1 MSDQSSVESYR
12 DLEVWQQGIVLVER
26 VYEATDGFPDREQYE
41 LTSQLRR
48 AAVAIPSN
56 IAEGWGYSSRDQY
69 VYYLEQARSL
79 LLEVETQLI
88 IAERLSY
95 YHGGYAKRSSPRDD
109 HREQNAPLPHALP
122 PVVSPPPSPLT
133 SYPSPTPCACS
144 HRRTAERRQVHPF

>member
-12 DLEVWQQGIVLVER
+12 DLEVWQRGIVLVER

-41 LTSQLRR
+41 LTSQVRR

-69 VYYLEQARSL
+69 VYYLEQARSS

-95 YHGGYAKRSSPRDD
+95 ITEDMRNDLLRETTTESKMLLSLMRSLQS
-109 HREQNAPLPHALP
+109 
-122 PVVSPPPSPLT
+122 
-133 SYPSPTPCACS
+133 
-144 HRRTAERRQVHPF
+144 

>member
-12 DLEVWQQGIVLVER
+12 DLEVWQRGIVLVER
-26 VYEATDGFPDREQYE
+26 VYEVTDDFPDREQYE

-69 VYYLEQARSL
+69 VYYLEQARSS
-79 LLEVETQLI
+79 LLEVETQII

-95 YHGGYAKRSSPRDD
+95 VTEETRDELLEQTTVESKMLLSLMRSLQS
-109 HREQNAPLPHALP
+109 
-122 PVVSPPPSPLT
+122 
-133 SYPSPTPCACS
+133 
-144 HRRTAERRQVHPF
+144 

>member
-12 DLEVWQQGIVLVER
+12 DLEVWQRGIVLVER

-48 AAVAIPSN
+48 AVVAIPSN

-69 VYYLEQARSL
+69 VYYLEQARSS

-95 YHGGYAKRSSPRDD
+95 ITEDMRNDLLRETTTESKMLLSLMRSLRS
-109 HREQNAPLPHALP
+109 
-122 PVVSPPPSPLT
+122 
-133 SYPSPTPCACS
+133 
-144 HRRTAERRQVHPF
+144 

>member
-12 DLEVWQQGIVLVER
+12 DLEVWQRGIVLVER

-95 YHGGYAKRSSPRDD
+95 ITEDMRNDLLRETTTESKMLLSLIRSLRS
-109 HREQNAPLPHALP
+109 
-122 PVVSPPPSPLT
+122 
-133 SYPSPTPCACS
+133 
-144 HRRTAERRQVHPF
+144 

>member
-12 DLEVWQQGIVLVER
+12 DLEVWQRGIVLVER

-69 VYYLEQARSL
+69 VYYLEQARSF
-79 LLEVETQLI
+79 LLEVETQII

-95 YHGGYAKRSSPRDD
+95 MTEEVRNELLRKTTTTESKMLLSLMRSLRS
-109 HREQNAPLPHALP
+109 
-122 PVVSPPPSPLT
+122 
-133 SYPSPTPCACS
+133 
-144 HRRTAERRQVHPF
+144 

>member
-12 DLEVWQQGIVLVER
+12 DLEVWQRGIVLVER

-69 VYYLEQARSL
+69 VYYLEQARSS
-79 LLEVETQLI
+79 LLEVETQII

-95 YHGGYAKRSSPRDD
+95 ITEDTRNDLLRETTTESKMLLSLMRSLKS
-109 HREQNAPLPHALP
+109 
-122 PVVSPPPSPLT
+122 
-133 SYPSPTPCACS
+133 
-144 HRRTAERRQVHPF
+144 

>member
-12 DLEVWQQGIVLVER
+12 DLEVWQRGIVLVER

-69 VYYLEQARSL
+69 VYYLEQARSF
-79 LLEVETQLI
+79 LLEVETQII

-95 YHGGYAKRSSPRDD
+95 MTEEVRNELLRKTTTESKMLLSLMRSLRS
-109 HREQNAPLPHALP
+109 
-122 PVVSPPPSPLT
+122 
-133 SYPSPTPCACS
+133 
-144 HRRTAERRQVHPF
+144 

>member
-12 DLEVWQQGIVLVER
+12 DLEVWQRGIVLVER

-48 AAVAIPSN
+48 AVVAIPSN

-69 VYYLEQARSL
+69 VYYLEQARSS

-95 YHGGYAKRSSPRDD
+95 ITEDTRDD
-109 HREQNAPLPHALP
+109 LLRGTTVESKMLLSLMRSLQ
-122 PVVSPPPSPLT
+122 S
-133 SYPSPTPCACS
+133 
-144 HRRTAERRQVHPF
+144 

>member
-12 DLEVWQQGIVLVER
+12 DLEVWQRGIVLVER

-69 VYYLEQARSL
+69 VYYLEQARSS

-95 YHGGYAKRSSPRDD
+95 ITEDMRNDLLRETTTESKMLLSLMRSLRS
-109 HREQNAPLPHALP
+109 
-122 PVVSPPPSPLT
+122 
-133 SYPSPTPCACS
+133 
-144 HRRTAERRQVHPF
+144 

>member
-12 DLEVWQQGIVLVER
+12 DLEVWQRGIVLVER

-69 VYYLEQARSL
+69 VYYLEQARSS

-95 YHGGYAKRSSPRDD
+95 ITEDMRNDLLRETTTESKMLLPLMRSLQS
-109 HREQNAPLPHALP
+109 
-122 PVVSPPPSPLT
+122 
-133 SYPSPTPCACS
+133 
-144 HRRTAERRQVHPF
+144 